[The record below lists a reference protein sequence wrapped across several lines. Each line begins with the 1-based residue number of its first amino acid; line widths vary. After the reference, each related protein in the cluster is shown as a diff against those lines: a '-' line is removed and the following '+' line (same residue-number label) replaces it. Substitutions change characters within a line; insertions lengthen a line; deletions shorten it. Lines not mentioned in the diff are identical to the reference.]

1 METWSGMGLFLQ
13 NVKGGLGKMML
24 GARAGGLY
32 DLGAGHGRWKNGT
45 KRLEPAVLR
54 MNAAFAPRRTATT
67 AADAA

>member
-1 METWSGMGLFLQ
+1 MGLSFK

-32 DLGAGHGRWKNGT
+32 DLGAGRGRWKNGT
-45 KRLEPAVLR
+45 KRLEAAVLR
-54 MNAAFAPRRTATT
+54 RNAAFAPRRTATT